1 MNETP
6 SYEMEIPCE
15 EIMETM
21 KKSIYNNFHNYS
33 SSSINKDY
41 ISQRLSIFKILQK
54 INMKMGFKSQ
64 TYFLS
69 AYYLDILFMKKKKIN
84 MNLYKVGL
92 AALCLSAKHCENDPI
107 VPQLQYFVKIYNNVM
122 GYKNIISM
130 SDLMYGEV
138 LLCKLLNYKLN
149 YYSMYDFN
157 AFFFCHG
164 VLKLEQIKDI
174 ENDIKNNYLEEKDEE
189 DCIINRVLV
198 KNILS
203 KIYKKTRF
211 YLDTILRIHKICFK
225 YSPLF
230 ITILIVQKSIEE
242 VLNGEHKKRNYENSE
257 TDVDEYSEKNKKY
270 FKEIMNDF
278 YKIDF
283 ESSEQYKN
291 LKEENEIKIIFRE
304 KIKKNDKK
312 KETKELNELNEIKE
326 IKEIKIELKDSAG
339 KVAEKSYELSNDQIM
354 KINNEKNNI
363 NNNLFNSSI
372 NGGFYKRLELITN
385 ENGNITNS
393 NNFHFSGRNS
403 INLIGN
409 KIKIEHETDD
419 LDDNLNINDI
429 RKSQLLQK
437 DGVYITKKI
446 NTKSF
451 YRINTYNNFQNAN
464 NNIKENKINYNK
476 KNEIKTESNSPIK
489 IDKMKSNRILNYKKI
504 IKPKKLKFNSLN
516 EKEDNSL
523 NLNINEINEINGN
536 INTNTNINANAIINI
551 NENKVRGKSIKK
563 PYFKKLINLN
573 NKDISN
579 TLGGSIK
586 AATATHFYT
595 SKMNNT
601 LPSFINKFENS
612 EMNSKNI
619 YITESGSNNDIN
631 SYTYIDSFNKRLKF
645 INQKKRNSVNTSN
658 TSMNIRFKKKIKS
671 KIMTNSNKNNNNNI
685 SQEIQKVYSIT
696 TKDNL
701 GKNMENKKSITS
713 ENFYPKISVN
723 TKGASDMKNI
733 NINQE
738 IKAKRLSYILGK
750 KNYELNNTL
759 KEINKAFKMNFIEE
773 NNKNRC
779 NTSRIYETQNNKENK
794 EIKEIKDNKDNNHIN
809 VNMSNKN
816 NKFKKFDMNKIKNR
830 ILSGNKNN
838 NNNNF
843 AINVNKNK
851 IISEKTKKLEKIK
864 INFNSNLNNISNIN
878 NITNISNNNVRE
890 RFSFKN
896 SINNNSVNN
905 INNGS
910 LTTREFKQKKN
921 DLLQDNT
928 SSIYKII
935 KKTKNLISKNSI
947 DSDNSNS
954 KKESKNLG
962 NKNFY
967 KSQQNFYK
975 KKDKINYIACNDVIQ
990 ENTYIKSEINFNKG
1004 KINNYPGKKHSS
1016 TIIINNNININI
1028 SNKTKNIKIPQLN
1041 LKNAILNTKGNYKL
1055 DSKYNSQR
1063 MPNSKNSNT
1072 NTGSNHINFNNSNKK
1087 GLNNNIFSKLPFNK
1101 KVNDRVKK

>member
-6 SYEMEIPCE
+6 SYEMEVPCE

-164 VLKLEQIKDI
+164 VLKLEQIKEI
-174 ENDIKNNYLEEKDEE
+174 ENDIKNNFLDEKDEE
-189 DCIINRVLV
+189 DCIINTVFV

-211 YLDTILRIHKICFK
+211 YLDIILRIHKICFK

-242 VLNGEHKKRNYENSE
+242 VLNAEHKKSKCENYETETE
-257 TDVDEYSEKNKKY
+257 TDEFSKKNKQY

-283 ESSEQYKN
+283 ESNEQYKH
-291 LKEENEIKIIFRE
+291 LIEEDEIKIIFRE
-304 KIKKNDKK
+304 KIKRNDKK
-312 KETKELNELNEIKE
+312 NENNDLNELKGIKE
-326 IKEIKIELKDSAG
+326 IKEIKIELKDNID
-339 KVAEKSYELSNDQIM
+339 KMTEKSIELSNDQII
-354 KINNEKNNI
+354 KINKEKNNI
-363 NNNLFNSSI
+363 SNNLFNSSI
-372 NGGFYKRLELITN
+372 NAGFYKRLEFITN
-385 ENGNITNS
+385 ENITNW
-393 NNFHFSGRNS
+393 NNFNFSGRNS
-403 INLIGN
+403 INLRNN
-409 KIKIEHETDD
+409 KIKIEHESDD

-437 DGVYITKKI
+437 EGVYITKKI
-446 NTKSF
+446 NTNPF
-451 YRINTYNNFQNAN
+451 YRINTYNNFQNVN
-464 NNIKENKINYNK
+464 NNMHENKIICNK
-476 KNEIKTESNSPIK
+476 KDEIKTQSNSPIK
-489 IDKMKSNRILNYKKI
+489 IDRIKSNRILNYKKI

-516 EKEDNSL
+516 EKEDNSF
-523 NLNINEINEINGN
+523 NLNIKQINEINN
-536 INTNTNINANAIINI
+536 NTNINTNAIINI
-551 NENKVRGKSIKK
+551 NDNKTRDKSIKK

-579 TLGGSIK
+579 TLGESAK

-595 SKMNNT
+595 SKINNT
-601 LPSFINKFENS
+601 LPSFNNKFDNS
-612 EMNSKNI
+612 EVNSKNI

-631 SYTYIDSFNKRLKF
+631 SYTYINSFNKRLKF

-658 TSMNIRFKKKIKS
+658 TSMNIRFKKKIKN
-671 KIMTNSNKNNNNNI
+671 KIMTSNNNNI

-696 TKDNL
+696 TKDNSS
-701 GKNMENKKSITS
+701 KNMENKKSITS

-723 TKGASDMKNI
+723 TKGSSDMKNI

-738 IKAKRLSYILGK
+738 IKTKRLSYILGK

-779 NTSRIYETQNNKENK
+779 NTSRIYETQNNKE
-794 EIKEIKDNKDNNHIN
+794 IKDNKDNNNHIN
-809 VNMSNKN
+809 VNMINKN
-816 NKFKKFDMNKIKNR
+816 NKIKKYDMNKIKNK
-830 ILSGNKNN
+830 ILSGNKINN
-838 NNNNF
+838 NNNL

-851 IISEKTKKLEKIK
+851 IISEKAKKLEKIK
-864 INFNSNLNNISNIN
+864 IKFNSNISNTNNIN

-910 LTTREFKQKKN
+910 LTTREFKSKKN

-935 KKTKNLISKNSI
+935 KKTKNLISKNNI

-954 KKESKNLG
+954 KKESKNLV
-962 NKNFY
+962 NKNFF

-1004 KINNYPGKKHSS
+1004 KINNYPGKKLSS

-1041 LKNAILNTKGNYKL
+1041 LKNAILNTKGNYKI
-1055 DSKYNSQR
+1055 DNKYNSQR
-1063 MPNSKNSNT
+1063 MSNNKNSNS
-1072 NTGSNHINFNNSNKK
+1072 NMGSNHINFNNSNKK
-1087 GLNNNIFSKLPFNK
+1087 GLNHIFNKLPFNK
-1101 KVNDRVKK
+1101 KVNDKLKK

>member
-164 VLKLEQIKDI
+164 VLKLEQIKEI
-174 ENDIKNNYLEEKDEE
+174 ENDIKNNFLDEKDEE
-189 DCIINRVLV
+189 DCIINTVFV
-198 KNILS
+198 KNIL
-203 KIYKKTRF
+203 KKKKKKTRF
-211 YLDTILRIHKICFK
+211 YLDIILRIHKICFK

-242 VLNGEHKKRNYENSE
+242 VLNA
-257 TDVDEYSEKNKKY
+257 KNKKSKCENYETETETDEFSKKNKQY

-283 ESSEQYKN
+283 ESNEQYKH
-291 LKEENEIKIIFRE
+291 LIEEDEIKIIFRE
-304 KIKKNDKK
+304 KIKRNDKK
-312 KETKELNELNEIKE
+312 NENNDLNELKGIKE
-326 IKEIKIELKDSAG
+326 IKEIKIELKDNID
-339 KVAEKSYELSNDQIM
+339 KMTEKSIELSNDQII
-354 KINNEKNNI
+354 KINKEKNNI
-363 NNNLFNSSI
+363 SNNLFNSSI
-372 NGGFYKRLELITN
+372 NAGFYKRLEFITN
-385 ENGNITNS
+385 ENENITNW
-393 NNFHFSGRNS
+393 NNFNFSGRNS
-403 INLIGN
+403 INLRNN
-409 KIKIEHETDD
+409 KIKIEHESDD

-437 DGVYITKKI
+437 EGVYITKKI
-446 NTKSF
+446 NTNPF
-451 YRINTYNNFQNAN
+451 YRINTYNNFQNVN
-464 NNIKENKINYNK
+464 NNMHENKIICNK
-476 KNEIKTESNSPIK
+476 KDEIKTQSNSPIK
-489 IDKMKSNRILNYKKI
+489 IDRIKSNRILNYKKI

-516 EKEDNSL
+516 EKEDNSF
-523 NLNINEINEINGN
+523 NLNIKQINEINN
-536 INTNTNINANAIINI
+536 NTNINTNAIINI
-551 NENKVRGKSIKK
+551 NDNKTRDKSIKK

-579 TLGGSIK
+579 TLGESAK

-595 SKMNNT
+595 SKINNT
-601 LPSFINKFENS
+601 LPSFNNKFDNS
-612 EMNSKNI
+612 EVNSKNI

-631 SYTYIDSFNKRLKF
+631 SYTYINSFNKRLKF

-658 TSMNIRFKKKIKS
+658 TSMNIRFKKKIKN
-671 KIMTNSNKNNNNNI
+671 KIMTSNNNNI

-696 TKDNL
+696 TKDNSS
-701 GKNMENKKSITS
+701 KNMENKKSITS

-723 TKGASDMKNI
+723 TKGSSDMKNI

-738 IKAKRLSYILGK
+738 IKTKRLSYILGK

-773 NNKNRC
+773 NNKNKC
-779 NTSRIYETQNNKENK
+779 NTSRIYETQNNKE
-794 EIKEIKDNKDNNHIN
+794 IKDNKDNNNHIN
-809 VNMSNKN
+809 VNMINKN
-816 NKFKKFDMNKIKNR
+816 NKIKKYDMNKIKNK
-830 ILSGNKNN
+830 ILSGNKINN
-838 NNNNF
+838 NNNL

-851 IISEKTKKLEKIK
+851 IISEKAKKLEKIK
-864 INFNSNLNNISNIN
+864 IKFNSNISNTNNIN

-910 LTTREFKQKKN
+910 LTTREFKSKKN

-935 KKTKNLISKNSI
+935 KKTKNLISKNNI

-954 KKESKNLG
+954 KKESKNLV
-962 NKNFY
+962 NKNFF

-1004 KINNYPGKKHSS
+1004 KINNYPGKKLSS

-1041 LKNAILNTKGNYKL
+1041 LKNAILNTKGNYKI
-1055 DSKYNSQR
+1055 DNKYNSQR
-1063 MPNSKNSNT
+1063 MSNNKNSNS
-1072 NTGSNHINFNNSNKK
+1072 NMGSNHINFNNSNKK
-1087 GLNNNIFSKLPFNK
+1087 GLNHIFNKLPFNK
-1101 KVNDRVKK
+1101 KVNDKLKK

>member
-164 VLKLEQIKDI
+164 VLKLEQIKEI
-174 ENDIKNNYLEEKDEE
+174 ENDIKNNFLDEKDEE
-189 DCIINRVLV
+189 DCIINTVFV

-211 YLDTILRIHKICFK
+211 YLDIILRIHKICFK

-242 VLNGEHKKRNYENSE
+242 VLNAEHKKSKCENYETETE
-257 TDVDEYSEKNKKY
+257 TDEFSKKNKQY

-283 ESSEQYKN
+283 ESNEQYKH
-291 LKEENEIKIIFRE
+291 LIEEDEIKIIFRE
-304 KIKKNDKK
+304 KIKRNDKK
-312 KETKELNELNEIKE
+312 NENNDLNELKGIKE
-326 IKEIKIELKDSAG
+326 IKEIKIELKDNID
-339 KVAEKSYELSNDQIM
+339 KMTEKSIELSNDQII
-354 KINNEKNNI
+354 KINKEKNNI
-363 NNNLFNSSI
+363 SNNLFNSSI
-372 NGGFYKRLELITN
+372 NAGFYKRLEFITN
-385 ENGNITNS
+385 ENENITNW
-393 NNFHFSGRNS
+393 NNFNFSGRNS
-403 INLIGN
+403 INLRNN
-409 KIKIEHETDD
+409 KIKIEHESDD

-437 DGVYITKKI
+437 EGVYITKKI
-446 NTKSF
+446 NTNPF
-451 YRINTYNNFQNAN
+451 YRINTYNNFQNVN
-464 NNIKENKINYNK
+464 NNMHENKIICNK
-476 KNEIKTESNSPIK
+476 KDEIKTQSNSPIK
-489 IDKMKSNRILNYKKI
+489 IDRIKSNRILNYKKI

-516 EKEDNSL
+516 EKEDNSF
-523 NLNINEINEINGN
+523 NLNIKQINEINN
-536 INTNTNINANAIINI
+536 NTNINTNAIINI
-551 NENKVRGKSIKK
+551 NDNKTRDKSIKK

-579 TLGGSIK
+579 TLGESAK

-595 SKMNNT
+595 SKINNT
-601 LPSFINKFENS
+601 LPSFNNKFDNS
-612 EMNSKNI
+612 EVNSKNI
-619 YITESGSNNDIN
+619 YIAESGSNNDIN
-631 SYTYIDSFNKRLKF
+631 SYTYINSFNKRLKF

-658 TSMNIRFKKKIKS
+658 TSMNIRFKKKIKN
-671 KIMTNSNKNNNNNI
+671 KIMTSNNNNI

-696 TKDNL
+696 TKDNSS
-701 GKNMENKKSITS
+701 KNMENKKSITS

-723 TKGASDMKNI
+723 TKGSSDMKNI

-738 IKAKRLSYILGK
+738 IKTKRLSYILGK

-779 NTSRIYETQNNKENK
+779 NTSRIYETQNNKE
-794 EIKEIKDNKDNNHIN
+794 IKDNKDNNNHIN
-809 VNMSNKN
+809 VNMINKN
-816 NKFKKFDMNKIKNR
+816 NKIKKYDMNKIKNK
-830 ILSGNKNN
+830 ILSGNKINN
-838 NNNNF
+838 NNNL

-851 IISEKTKKLEKIK
+851 IISEKAKKLEKIK
-864 INFNSNLNNISNIN
+864 IKFNSNIINTNNIN

-910 LTTREFKQKKN
+910 LTTREFKSKKN

-935 KKTKNLISKNSI
+935 KKTKNLISKNNI

-954 KKESKNLG
+954 KKESKNLV
-962 NKNFY
+962 NKNFF

-1004 KINNYPGKKHSS
+1004 KINNYPGKKLSS

-1041 LKNAILNTKGNYKL
+1041 LKNAILNTKGNYKI
-1055 DSKYNSQR
+1055 DNKYNSQR
-1063 MPNSKNSNT
+1063 MSNNKNSNS
-1072 NTGSNHINFNNSNKK
+1072 NMGSNHINFNNSNKK
-1087 GLNNNIFSKLPFNK
+1087 GLNHIFNKLPFNK
-1101 KVNDRVKK
+1101 KVNYKLKK

>member
-164 VLKLEQIKDI
+164 VLKLEQIKEI
-174 ENDIKNNYLEEKDEE
+174 ENDIKNNFLDEKDEE
-189 DCIINRVLV
+189 DCIINTVFV

-211 YLDTILRIHKICFK
+211 YLDIILRIHKICFK

-242 VLNGEHKKRNYENSE
+242 VLNAEHKKSKCENYETETE
-257 TDVDEYSEKNKKY
+257 TDEFSKKNKQY

-283 ESSEQYKN
+283 ESNEQYKH
-291 LKEENEIKIIFRE
+291 LIEEDEIKIIFRE
-304 KIKKNDKK
+304 KIKRNDKK
-312 KETKELNELNEIKE
+312 NENNDLNELKGIKE
-326 IKEIKIELKDSAG
+326 IKEIKIELKDNID
-339 KVAEKSYELSNDQIM
+339 KMTEKSIELSNDQIT
-354 KINNEKNNI
+354 KINKEKNNI
-363 NNNLFNSSI
+363 SNNLFNSSI
-372 NGGFYKRLELITN
+372 NAGFYKRLEFITN
-385 ENGNITNS
+385 ENENITNW
-393 NNFHFSGRNS
+393 NNFNFSGRNS
-403 INLIGN
+403 INLRNN
-409 KIKIEHETDD
+409 KIKIEHESDD

-437 DGVYITKKI
+437 EGVYITKKI
-446 NTKSF
+446 NTNPF
-451 YRINTYNNFQNAN
+451 YRINTYNNFQNVN
-464 NNIKENKINYNK
+464 NNMHENKIICNK
-476 KNEIKTESNSPIK
+476 KDEIKTQSNSPIK
-489 IDKMKSNRILNYKKI
+489 IDRIKSNRILNYKKI

-516 EKEDNSL
+516 EKEDNSF
-523 NLNINEINEINGN
+523 NLNIKQINEINN
-536 INTNTNINANAIINI
+536 NTNINTNAIINI
-551 NENKVRGKSIKK
+551 NDNKTRDKSIKK

-579 TLGGSIK
+579 TLGESAK

-595 SKMNNT
+595 SKINNT
-601 LPSFINKFENS
+601 LPSFNNKFDNS
-612 EMNSKNI
+612 EVNSKNI

-631 SYTYIDSFNKRLKF
+631 SYTYINSFNKRLKF

-658 TSMNIRFKKKIKS
+658 TSMNIRFKKKIKN
-671 KIMTNSNKNNNNNI
+671 KIMTSNNNNI

-696 TKDNL
+696 TKDNSS
-701 GKNMENKKSITS
+701 KNMENKKSITS

-723 TKGASDMKNI
+723 TKGSSDMKNI

-738 IKAKRLSYILGK
+738 IKTKRLSYILGK

-773 NNKNRC
+773 NYKNRC
-779 NTSRIYETQNNKENK
+779 NTSRIYETQNNKE
-794 EIKEIKDNKDNNHIN
+794 IKDNKDNNNHIN
-809 VNMSNKN
+809 VNMINKN
-816 NKFKKFDMNKIKNR
+816 NKIKKYDMNKIKNK
-830 ILSGNKNN
+830 ILSGNKINN
-838 NNNNF
+838 NNNL

-851 IISEKTKKLEKIK
+851 IISEKAKKLEKIK
-864 INFNSNLNNISNIN
+864 IKFNSNIINTNNIN

-910 LTTREFKQKKN
+910 LTTREFKSKKN

-935 KKTKNLISKNSI
+935 KKTKNLISKNNI

-954 KKESKNLG
+954 KKESKNLV
-962 NKNFY
+962 NKNFF

-1004 KINNYPGKKHSS
+1004 KINNYPGKKLSS

-1041 LKNAILNTKGNYKL
+1041 LKNAILNTKGNYKI
-1055 DSKYNSQR
+1055 DNKYNSQR
-1063 MPNSKNSNT
+1063 MSNNKNSNS
-1072 NTGSNHINFNNSNKK
+1072 NMGSNHINFNNSNKK
-1087 GLNNNIFSKLPFNK
+1087 GLNHIFNKLPFNK
-1101 KVNDRVKK
+1101 KVNDKLKK

>member
-164 VLKLEQIKDI
+164 VLKLEQIKEI
-174 ENDIKNNYLEEKDEE
+174 ENDIKNNFLDEKDEE
-189 DCIINRVLV
+189 DCIINTVFV

-211 YLDTILRIHKICFK
+211 YLDIILRIHKICFK

-242 VLNGEHKKRNYENSE
+242 VLNAEHKKSKCENYETETE
-257 TDVDEYSEKNKKY
+257 TDEFSKKNKQY

-283 ESSEQYKN
+283 ESNEQYKH
-291 LKEENEIKIIFRE
+291 LIEEDEIKIIFRE
-304 KIKKNDKK
+304 KIKRNDKK
-312 KETKELNELNEIKE
+312 NENNDLNELKGIKE
-326 IKEIKIELKDSAG
+326 IKEIKIELKDNID
-339 KVAEKSYELSNDQIM
+339 KMTEKSIELSNDQII
-354 KINNEKNNI
+354 KINKEKNNI
-363 NNNLFNSSI
+363 SNNLFNSSI
-372 NGGFYKRLELITN
+372 NAGFYKRLEFITN
-385 ENGNITNS
+385 ENENITNW
-393 NNFHFSGRNS
+393 NNFNFSGRNS
-403 INLIGN
+403 INLRNN
-409 KIKIEHETDD
+409 KIKIEHESDD

-437 DGVYITKKI
+437 EGVYITKKI
-446 NTKSF
+446 NTNPF
-451 YRINTYNNFQNAN
+451 YRINTYNNFQNVN
-464 NNIKENKINYNK
+464 NNMHDNKIICNK
-476 KNEIKTESNSPIK
+476 KDEIKTQSNSPIK
-489 IDKMKSNRILNYKKI
+489 IDRIKSNRILNYKKI

-516 EKEDNSL
+516 EKEDNSF
-523 NLNINEINEINGN
+523 NLNIKQINEINN
-536 INTNTNINANAIINI
+536 NTNINTNAIINI
-551 NENKVRGKSIKK
+551 NDNKTRDKSIKK

-579 TLGGSIK
+579 TLGESAK

-595 SKMNNT
+595 SKINNT
-601 LPSFINKFENS
+601 LPSFNNKFDNS
-612 EMNSKNI
+612 EVNSKNI

-631 SYTYIDSFNKRLKF
+631 SYTYINSFNKRLKF

-658 TSMNIRFKKKIKS
+658 TSMNIRFKKKIKN
-671 KIMTNSNKNNNNNI
+671 KIMTSNNNNI

-696 TKDNL
+696 TKDNSS
-701 GKNMENKKSITS
+701 KNMENRKSITS

-723 TKGASDMKNI
+723 TKGSSDMKNI

-738 IKAKRLSYILGK
+738 IKTKRLSYILGK

-779 NTSRIYETQNNKENK
+779 NTSRIYETQNNKE
-794 EIKEIKDNKDNNHIN
+794 IKDNKDNNNHIN
-809 VNMSNKN
+809 VNMINKN
-816 NKFKKFDMNKIKNR
+816 NKIKKYDMNKIKNK
-830 ILSGNKNN
+830 ILSGNKINN
-838 NNNNF
+838 NNNL

-851 IISEKTKKLEKIK
+851 IISEKAKKLEKIK
-864 INFNSNLNNISNIN
+864 IKFNSNISNTNNIN

-910 LTTREFKQKKN
+910 LTTREFKSKKN

-935 KKTKNLISKNSI
+935 KKTKNLISKNNI

-954 KKESKNLG
+954 KKESKNLV
-962 NKNFY
+962 NKNFF

-1004 KINNYPGKKHSS
+1004 KINNYPGKKLSS

-1055 DSKYNSQR
+1055 DNKYNSQR
-1063 MPNSKNSNT
+1063 MSNNKNSNS
-1072 NTGSNHINFNNSNKK
+1072 NMGSNHINFNNSNKK
-1087 GLNNNIFSKLPFNK
+1087 GLNHIFNKLPFNK
-1101 KVNDRVKK
+1101 KVNDKLKK

>member
-164 VLKLEQIKDI
+164 VLKLEQIKEI
-174 ENDIKNNYLEEKDEE
+174 ENDIKNNFLDEKDEE
-189 DCIINRVLV
+189 DCIINTVFV

-211 YLDTILRIHKICFK
+211 YLDIILRIHKICFK

-242 VLNGEHKKRNYENSE
+242 VLNAEHKKSKCENYETETE
-257 TDVDEYSEKNKKY
+257 TDEFSKKNKQY

-283 ESSEQYKN
+283 ESNEQYKH
-291 LKEENEIKIIFRE
+291 LIEEDEIKIIFRE
-304 KIKKNDKK
+304 KIKRNDKK
-312 KETKELNELNEIKE
+312 NENNDLNELKGIKE
-326 IKEIKIELKDSAG
+326 IKEIKIELKDNID
-339 KVAEKSYELSNDQIM
+339 KMTEKSIELSNDQII
-354 KINNEKNNI
+354 KINKEKNNI
-363 NNNLFNSSI
+363 SNNLFNSSI
-372 NGGFYKRLELITN
+372 NAGFYKRLEFITN
-385 ENGNITNS
+385 ENENITNW
-393 NNFHFSGRNS
+393 NNFNFSGRNS
-403 INLIGN
+403 INLRNN
-409 KIKIEHETDD
+409 KIKIEHESDD

-437 DGVYITKKI
+437 EGVYITKKI
-446 NTKSF
+446 NTNPF
-451 YRINTYNNFQNAN
+451 YRINTYNNFQNVN
-464 NNIKENKINYNK
+464 NNMHENKIICNK
-476 KNEIKTESNSPIK
+476 KDEIKTQSNSPIK
-489 IDKMKSNRILNYKKI
+489 IDRIKSNRILNYKKI

-516 EKEDNSL
+516 EKEDNSF
-523 NLNINEINEINGN
+523 NLNIKQINEINN
-536 INTNTNINANAIINI
+536 NTNINTNAIINI
-551 NENKVRGKSIKK
+551 NDNKTRDKSIKK

-579 TLGGSIK
+579 TLGESAK

-595 SKMNNT
+595 SKINNT
-601 LPSFINKFENS
+601 LPSFNNKFDNS
-612 EMNSKNI
+612 EVNSKNI

-631 SYTYIDSFNKRLKF
+631 SYTYINSFNKRLKF

-658 TSMNIRFKKKIKS
+658 TSMNIRFKKKIKN
-671 KIMTNSNKNNNNNI
+671 KIMTSNNNNI

-696 TKDNL
+696 TKDNSS
-701 GKNMENKKSITS
+701 KNMENKKSITS

-723 TKGASDMKNI
+723 TKGSSDMKNI

-738 IKAKRLSYILGK
+738 IKTKRLSYILGK

-779 NTSRIYETQNNKENK
+779 NTSRIYETQNNKE
-794 EIKEIKDNKDNNHIN
+794 IKDNKDNNNHIN
-809 VNMSNKN
+809 VNMINKN
-816 NKFKKFDMNKIKNR
+816 NKIKKYDMNKIKNK
-830 ILSGNKNN
+830 ILSGNKINN
-838 NNNNF
+838 NNNL

-851 IISEKTKKLEKIK
+851 IISEKAKKLEKIK
-864 INFNSNLNNISNIN
+864 IKFNSNISNTNNIN

-910 LTTREFKQKKN
+910 LTTREFKSKKN

-935 KKTKNLISKNSI
+935 KKTKNLISKNNI

-954 KKESKNLG
+954 KKESKNLV
-962 NKNFY
+962 NKNFF

-1004 KINNYPGKKHSS
+1004 KINNYPGKKLSS

-1041 LKNAILNTKGNYKL
+1041 LKNAILNTKGNYKI
-1055 DSKYNSQR
+1055 DNKYNSQR
-1063 MPNSKNSNT
+1063 MSNNKNSNS
-1072 NTGSNHINFNNSNKK
+1072 NMGSNHINFNNSNKK
-1087 GLNNNIFSKLPFNK
+1087 GLNHIFNKLPFNK
-1101 KVNDRVKK
+1101 KVNDKLKK

>member
-164 VLKLEQIKDI
+164 VLKLEQIKEI
-174 ENDIKNNYLEEKDEE
+174 ENDIKNNFLDEKDEE
-189 DCIINRVLV
+189 DCIINTVFA

-211 YLDTILRIHKICFK
+211 YLDIILRIHKICFK

-242 VLNGEHKKRNYENSE
+242 VLNAEHKKSKCENYETETE
-257 TDVDEYSEKNKKY
+257 TDEFSKKNKQY

-283 ESSEQYKN
+283 ESNEQYKH
-291 LKEENEIKIIFRE
+291 LIEEDEIKIIFRE
-304 KIKKNDKK
+304 KIKRNDKK
-312 KETKELNELNEIKE
+312 NENNDLNELKGIKE
-326 IKEIKIELKDSAG
+326 IKEIKIELKDNID
-339 KVAEKSYELSNDQIM
+339 KMTEKSIELSNDQII
-354 KINNEKNNI
+354 KINKEKNNI
-363 NNNLFNSSI
+363 SNNLFNSSI
-372 NGGFYKRLELITN
+372 NAGFYKRLEFITN
-385 ENGNITNS
+385 ENENITNW
-393 NNFHFSGRNS
+393 NNFNFSGRNS
-403 INLIGN
+403 INLRNN
-409 KIKIEHETDD
+409 KIKIEHESDD

-437 DGVYITKKI
+437 EGVYITKKI
-446 NTKSF
+446 NTNPF
-451 YRINTYNNFQNAN
+451 YRINTYNNFQNVN
-464 NNIKENKINYNK
+464 NNMHENKIICNK
-476 KNEIKTESNSPIK
+476 KDEIKTQSNSPIK
-489 IDKMKSNRILNYKKI
+489 IDRIKSNRILNYKKI

-516 EKEDNSL
+516 EKEDNSF
-523 NLNINEINEINGN
+523 NLNIKQINEINN
-536 INTNTNINANAIINI
+536 NTNINTNAIINI
-551 NENKVRGKSIKK
+551 NDNKTRDKSIKK

-579 TLGGSIK
+579 TLGESAK

-595 SKMNNT
+595 SKINNT
-601 LPSFINKFENS
+601 LPSFNNKFDNS
-612 EMNSKNI
+612 EVNSKNI

-631 SYTYIDSFNKRLKF
+631 SYTYINSFNKRLKF

-658 TSMNIRFKKKIKS
+658 TSMNIRFKKKIKN
-671 KIMTNSNKNNNNNI
+671 KIMTSNNNNI

-696 TKDNL
+696 TKDNSS
-701 GKNMENKKSITS
+701 KNMENKKSITS

-723 TKGASDMKNI
+723 TKGSSDMKNI

-738 IKAKRLSYILGK
+738 IKTKRLSYILGK

-779 NTSRIYETQNNKENK
+779 NTSRIYETQNNKE
-794 EIKEIKDNKDNNHIN
+794 IKDNKDNNNHIN
-809 VNMSNKN
+809 VNMINKN
-816 NKFKKFDMNKIKNR
+816 NKIKKYDMNKIKNK
-830 ILSGNKNN
+830 ILSGNKINN
-838 NNNNF
+838 NNNL

-851 IISEKTKKLEKIK
+851 IISEKAKKLEKIK
-864 INFNSNLNNISNIN
+864 IKFNSNISNTNNIN

-910 LTTREFKQKKN
+910 LTTREFKSKKN

-935 KKTKNLISKNSI
+935 KKTKNLISKNNI

-954 KKESKNLG
+954 KKESKNLV
-962 NKNFY
+962 NKNFF

-1004 KINNYPGKKHSS
+1004 KINNYPGKKLSS

-1041 LKNAILNTKGNYKL
+1041 LKNAILNTKGNYKI
-1055 DSKYNSQR
+1055 DNKYNSQR
-1063 MPNSKNSNT
+1063 MSNNKNSNS
-1072 NTGSNHINFNNSNKK
+1072 NMGSNHINFNNSNKK
-1087 GLNNNIFSKLPFNK
+1087 GLNHIFNKLPFNK
-1101 KVNDRVKK
+1101 KVNDKLKK

>member
-164 VLKLEQIKDI
+164 VLKLEQIKEI
-174 ENDIKNNYLEEKDEE
+174 ENDIKNNFLDEKDEE
-189 DCIINRVLV
+189 DCIINTVFV

-211 YLDTILRIHKICFK
+211 YLDIILRIHKICFK

-242 VLNGEHKKRNYENSE
+242 VLNAEHKKSKCENYETE
-257 TDVDEYSEKNKKY
+257 TDEFSKKNKQY

-283 ESSEQYKN
+283 ESNEQYKH
-291 LKEENEIKIIFRE
+291 LIEEDEIKIIFRE
-304 KIKKNDKK
+304 KIKRNDKK
-312 KETKELNELNEIKE
+312 NENNDLNELKGIKE
-326 IKEIKIELKDSAG
+326 IKEIKIELKDNID
-339 KVAEKSYELSNDQIM
+339 KMTEKSIELSNDQII
-354 KINNEKNNI
+354 KINKEKNNI
-363 NNNLFNSSI
+363 SNNLFNSSI
-372 NGGFYKRLELITN
+372 NAGFYKRLEFITN
-385 ENGNITNS
+385 ENENITNW
-393 NNFHFSGRNS
+393 NNFNFSGRNS
-403 INLIGN
+403 INLRNN
-409 KIKIEHETDD
+409 KIKIEHESDD

-437 DGVYITKKI
+437 EGVYITKKI
-446 NTKSF
+446 NTNPF
-451 YRINTYNNFQNAN
+451 YRINTYNNFQNVN
-464 NNIKENKINYNK
+464 NNMHENKIICNK
-476 KNEIKTESNSPIK
+476 KDEIKTQSNSPIK
-489 IDKMKSNRILNYKKI
+489 IDRIKSNRILNYKKI

-516 EKEDNSL
+516 EKEDNSF
-523 NLNINEINEINGN
+523 NLNIKQINEINN
-536 INTNTNINANAIINI
+536 NTNINTNAIINI
-551 NENKVRGKSIKK
+551 NDNKTRDKSIKK

-579 TLGGSIK
+579 TLGESAK

-595 SKMNNT
+595 SKINNT
-601 LPSFINKFENS
+601 LPSFNNKFDNS
-612 EMNSKNI
+612 EVNSKNI

-631 SYTYIDSFNKRLKF
+631 SYTYINSFNKRLKF

-658 TSMNIRFKKKIKS
+658 TSMNIRFKKKIKN
-671 KIMTNSNKNNNNNI
+671 KIMTSNNNNI

-696 TKDNL
+696 TKDNSS
-701 GKNMENKKSITS
+701 KNMENKKSITS

-723 TKGASDMKNI
+723 TKGSSDMKNI

-738 IKAKRLSYILGK
+738 IKTKRLSYILGK

-779 NTSRIYETQNNKENK
+779 NTSRIYETQNNKE
-794 EIKEIKDNKDNNHIN
+794 IKDNKDNNNHIN
-809 VNMSNKN
+809 VNMINKN
-816 NKFKKFDMNKIKNR
+816 NKIKKYDMNKIKNK
-830 ILSGNKNN
+830 ILSGNKINN
-838 NNNNF
+838 NNNL

-851 IISEKTKKLEKIK
+851 IISEKAKKLEKIK
-864 INFNSNLNNISNIN
+864 IKFNSNISNTNNIN

-910 LTTREFKQKKN
+910 LTTREFKSKKN

-935 KKTKNLISKNSI
+935 KKTKNLISKNNI

-954 KKESKNLG
+954 KKESKNLV
-962 NKNFY
+962 NKNFF

-1004 KINNYPGKKHSS
+1004 KINNYPGKKLSS

-1041 LKNAILNTKGNYKL
+1041 LKNAILNTKGNYKI
-1055 DSKYNSQR
+1055 DNKYNSQR
-1063 MPNSKNSNT
+1063 MSNNKNSNS
-1072 NTGSNHINFNNSNKK
+1072 NMGSNHINFNNSNKK
-1087 GLNNNIFSKLPFNK
+1087 GLNHIFNKLPFNK
-1101 KVNDRVKK
+1101 KVNDKLKK